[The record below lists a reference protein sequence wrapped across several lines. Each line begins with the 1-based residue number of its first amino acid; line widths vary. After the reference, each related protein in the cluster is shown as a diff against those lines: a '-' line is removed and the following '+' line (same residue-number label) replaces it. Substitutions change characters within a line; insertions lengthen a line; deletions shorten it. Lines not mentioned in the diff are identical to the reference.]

1 VRTRA
6 FLVLALLCA
15 GLPCAA
21 RDASWK
27 LAALVYPNDCRP
39 ALTIPGAAIDV
50 LVRGAEGESEISGA
64 LFRREAQYPLS
75 LRAAGTQ
82 EPDGAKWF
90 RATVPKEAQAG
101 AYSLEV
107 QLRGRADRNSRSV
120 FVFDKVP
127 TEYAVA
133 QVTDTHVGSWARSA
147 APMLEAVTEQVNQAK
162 PLLVLITGDITD
174 GGKAEEYQTFLR
186 MLNRFEA
193 PTFVC
198 AGNHD
203 RHSRTLD
210 SVYVDYCGEPSYF
223 FDVGQDRFVA
233 CDMEFRW
240 TDWQRHPQWLGVADA
255 LRGSSS
261 TRWRIVFSH
270 RYEPGMS
277 YHFQRYLCES
287 RVSAFLS
294 GHWHW
299 DFVGQFSGGT
309 KWVATAASVGGCW
322 RMFSIGRGGVT
333 VGPLQGPAT
342 AEARGTP

>member
-1 VRTRA
+1 MRTRA
-6 FLVLALLCA
+6 FVVLAFLCA

-39 ALTIPGAAIDV
+39 VLTVPGGSIDV
-50 LVRGAEGESEISGA
+50 LVRGAEGQSEVPGA
-64 LFRREAQYPLS
+64 LFRRGALYPLS
-75 LRAAGTQ
+75 LRATGAQ
-82 EPDGAKWF
+82 EPDGARWF
-90 RATVPKEAQAG
+90 DATVPKDAQAG
-101 AYSLEV
+101 AYALEV
-107 QLRGRADRNSRSV
+107 RLPGRTDRNSRSL
-120 FVFDKVP
+120 FVLDKIP
-127 TEYAVA
+127 AEYEIA
-133 QVTDTHVGSWARSA
+133 QVTDTHVGSWPRSA
-147 APMLEAVTEQVNQAK
+147 TPMLEAVTKQVNQAK
-162 PLLVLITGDITD
+162 PLLVLITGDVTN
-174 GGKAEEYQTFLR
+174 GGTAEEYQTFLR

-203 RHSRTLD
+203 RFNRTLD
-210 SVYVDYCGEPSYF
+210 TAYVDYCGEPSYF
-223 FDVGQDRFVA
+223 FDLGQDRFVA

-240 TDWQRHPQWLGVADA
+240 TDWQRHPQWPAVADA
-255 LRGSSS
+255 LRGSPS
-261 TRWRIVFSH
+261 TRWRVLFSH

-309 KWVATAASVGGCW
+309 KWVATAASVNGYW
-322 RMFSIGRGGVT
+322 RMFRIGPGGIAVEA
-333 VGPLQGPAT
+333 LQGPAT
-342 AEARGTP
+342 PIPP